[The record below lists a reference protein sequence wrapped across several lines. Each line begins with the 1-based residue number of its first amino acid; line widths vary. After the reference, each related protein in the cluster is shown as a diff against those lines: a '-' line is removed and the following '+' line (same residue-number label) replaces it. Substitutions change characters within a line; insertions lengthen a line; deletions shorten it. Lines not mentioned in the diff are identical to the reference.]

1 MILPDVNVLIYAF
14 RTDNDHHA
22 VCRAWLEAVVSGD
35 ARFGISPP
43 ALSAVVRIT
52 TDRRIFTKPSPAEE
66 AFRFCDTLLGQPH
79 CQIVEPGERHW
90 ELFRR
95 LCLETNTR
103 ARGSPTP
110 GSPRLRSNGA
120 ASGSRWTATMH
131 GSRA

>member
-43 ALSAVVRIT
+43 VLSAVVRIT
-52 TDRRIFTKPSPAEE
+52 TDRRIYTNRARRRRRSASATRFLASLIVRSSSPASVIGTSSG
-66 AFRFCDTLLGQPH
+66 ASAS
-79 CQIVEPGERHW
+79 
-90 ELFRR
+90 RR
-95 LCLETNTR
+95 ARR

-120 ASGSRWTATMH
+120 ASG
-131 GSRA
+131 